1 MTLYEVVICFFLSS
15 TGNVFLVA
23 LGFPY
28 IIYQLTLRSLYVA
41 KRITYNLASP
51 AHFIM

>member
-1 MTLYEVVICFFLSS
+1 MKWLFFSLSFA
-15 TGNVFLVA
+15 GNIFLVA

-28 IIYQLTLRSLYVA
+28 IIYQLTLHSLYVA